1 MSQKKVKY
9 RLYIVGKVVKF
20 VSIFEEKCRLIKYR
34 KYRDCD
40 LAWEVYKYLYRHKEL
55 LDDEEYKSLYDV
67 AEHIIVWHRLGHH
80 LRDNYESI
88 KSFYR
93 LLVTMVDGEESSF
106 TLTESVKK
114 YLFRLKEK
122 HDEMIK
128 RSFIAFLDEKN

>member
-55 LDDEEYKSLYDV
+55 LDDEEYKRLYDV
-67 AEHIIVWHRLGHH
+67 AEHIIVWHRLGYH

-93 LLVTMVDGEESSF
+93 LLVTMVDDEESSF
-106 TLTESVKK
+106 TLTETLKK

>member
-1 MSQKKVKY
+1 M
-9 RLYIVGKVVKF
+9 
-20 VSIFEEKCRLIKYR
+20 IKYR

-80 LRDNYESI
+80 LRDNFESI
-88 KSFYR
+88 KSLYR

-106 TLTESVKK
+106 ILTESVKN
-114 YLFRLKEK
+114 YLFKLKEK

-128 RSFIAFLDEKN
+128 RSFIAFLDEKINKIFLTVPNF